1 MEIGGEICSKCD
13 MLQFENVSR
22 CLVKSRSK
30 KYKSTL
36 FNVAETVPI
45 HLKVTVNVSAP
56 VQLDKP
62 MTVACIANMVIS
74 RSKVLQL
81 KNFDRRNFGTGVSSR
96 CPVQKEPKHLLL
108 QLGMMVVELGNSSIH
123 RSVKTSTSE
132 QTSFSTRMS
141 KRAIEDPKICE
152 VLVDKVKSRDLGDW
166 R

>member
-1 MEIGGEICSKCD
+1 MWTRLRVGILEIGGEICSKCD

-22 CLVKSRSK
+22 CLVKSKSR

-36 FNVAETVPI
+36 FNVAETVPA

-74 RSKVLQL
+74 RSKFLQL
-81 KNFDRRNFGTGVSSR
+81 KNFDRRNLGTGVSSR

-108 QLGMMVVELGNSSIH
+108 QLGMMVAELGNSSIH
-123 RSVKTSTSE
+123 LRTNI
-132 QTSFSTRMS
+132 F
-141 KRAIEDPKICE
+141 
-152 VLVDKVKSRDLGDW
+152 LN
-166 R
+166 